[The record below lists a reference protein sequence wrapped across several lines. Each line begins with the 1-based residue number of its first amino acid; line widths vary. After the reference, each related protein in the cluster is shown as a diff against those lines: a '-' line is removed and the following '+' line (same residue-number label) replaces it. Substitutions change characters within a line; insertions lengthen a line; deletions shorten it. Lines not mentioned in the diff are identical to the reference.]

1 VTTGPRRVAVPEG
14 LDGERLDAALARM
27 FGLSRAT
34 AAELVTSGNVL
45 VAGRPAAKS
54 ERVPAG
60 EWLEVTLPP
69 PPTTLALA
77 PEPVPGLFIVYED
90 ADIVV
95 VDKPA
100 GVAAH
105 PTPGWSGPTVL
116 GGLLATGHTIATSGA
131 AERQGIV
138 HRLDAGT
145 SGLMV
150 VAKSEPAYSALKRAF
165 REREVDKRYHALVQ
179 GHPDPLRGT
188 VDAPIARH
196 PSGDGRFAVVAG
208 GRPSVTHYDTI
219 EAFRAASLIEVK
231 LETGRTHQIRV
242 HMAALRHPCVG
253 DRLYGAD
260 PSLTARLGLARQ
272 WLHAVQLGFGHPV
285 DGRWIEFHSDYP
297 PDLAHALEVLRAES

>member
-1 VTTGPRRVAVPEG
+1 VTAGGPRRVAVPEG

-34 AAELVTSGNVL
+34 AADLVTSGNVL

-60 EWLEVTLPP
+60 EWLEVTLPAP
-69 PPTTLALA
+69 PATRA
-77 PEPVPGLFIVYED
+77 PEPVPGLVIVAED
-90 ADIVV
+90 DDIVV

-116 GGLLATGHTIATSGA
+116 DGLRATGHTIASSGA

-150 VAKSEPAYSALKRAF
+150 VAKSEPAYAALKRAF
-165 REREVDKRYHALVQ
+165 RERGVDKRYHALVQ
-179 GHPDPLRGT
+179 GHPDPLRGI
-188 VDAPIARH
+188 VDAPIGRH
-196 PSGDGRFAVVAG
+196 PAGDGRFAVVTD
-208 GRPSVTHYDTI
+208 GRPSVTHYDTL

-242 HMAALRHPCVG
+242 HMVALRHPCAG

-260 PSLTARLGLARQ
+260 PVLADRLGLTRQ
-272 WLHAVQLGFGHPV
+272 WLHAVQLGFAHPA
-285 DGRWIEFHSDYP
+285 DGRWAEFASAYP
-297 PDLAHALEVLRAES
+297 PDLAYALEVLRSDS

>member
-1 VTTGPRRVAVPEG
+1 VTDGPRRVAVPEG

-34 AAELVTSGNVL
+34 AADLVASGNVL

-60 EWLEVTLPP
+60 EWLDVTLPP
-69 PPTTLALA
+69 PPVAPVLA
-77 PEPVPGLFIVYED
+77 PEPVPGLSIVYED

-116 GGLLATGHTIATSGA
+116 EGLLATGHTVATSGA

-165 REREVDKRYHALVQ
+165 REREVDKIYHALVQ

-196 PSGDGRFAVVAG
+196 PSGDGRFAVVTG

-219 EAFRAASLIEVK
+219 EAFRAASL
-231 LETGRTHQIRV
+231 
-242 HMAALRHPCVG
+242 AALHHPCVG

-260 PSLTARLGLARQ
+260 PSLTARLGLTRQ
-272 WLHAVQLGFGHPV
+272 WLHAVELGFAHPA
-285 DGRWIEFHSDYP
+285 DGRWVEFRSEYP
-297 PDLAHALEVLRAES
+297 ADLAHALEVLRSES